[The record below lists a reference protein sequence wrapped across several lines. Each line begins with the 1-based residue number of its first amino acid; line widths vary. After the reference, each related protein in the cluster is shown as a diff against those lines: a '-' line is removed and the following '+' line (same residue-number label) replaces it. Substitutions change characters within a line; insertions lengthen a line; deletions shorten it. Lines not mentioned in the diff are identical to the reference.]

1 MVCMENGM
9 TPDTIA
15 IIAVGIALGGL
26 MLQLARNTNR
36 RFDDVNRRFDDLKSN
51 VNQRFNDFN
60 QRFDDFKNEVNRRF
74 DDVDRRFEKVDRRFE
89 EVDRRFD
96 DAARRNEAAHAQI
109 ASNISELRADFRSV
123 IPRAAAERPNRA
135 VAADRNPID

>member
-1 MVCMENGM
+1 M

-15 IIAVGIALGGL
+15 IVAVGIALGGL

-74 DDVDRRFEKVDRRFE
+74 DDVDRRFE

-135 VAADRNPID
+135 VAADRDPID

>member
-1 MVCMENGM
+1 M

-36 RFDDVNRRFDDLKSN
+36 RFDDVNRRFDDFNQRFDDFKNS
-51 VNQRFNDFN
+51 VNQRFDDFN

-74 DDVDRRFEKVDRRFE
+74 DD
-89 EVDRRFD
+89 VDRRFD

-135 VAADRNPID
+135 VAADRDPID

>member
-36 RFDDVNRRFDDLKSN
+36 RFDDVNRRFDDFKNN
-51 VNQRFNDFN
+51 VN

-74 DDVDRRFEKVDRRFE
+74 DEVDRRFDEVDRRFEKVDRRFD

-135 VAADRNPID
+135 VAADRDPID

>member
-1 MVCMENGM
+1 M

-15 IIAVGIALGGL
+15 IVAVGIALGGL

-36 RFDDVNRRFDDLKSN
+36 RFDDVNRRFDDLKNN
-51 VNQRFNDFN
+51 VN

-74 DDVDRRFEKVDRRFE
+74 DEVDRRFEKVDRRFE
-89 EVDRRFD
+89 EVDRRFE

-135 VAADRNPID
+135 VAADRDPID

>member
-1 MVCMENGM
+1 M

-74 DDVDRRFEKVDRRFE
+74 DEVDRRFEKVDRRFD
-89 EVDRRFD
+89 EVDRCFD

-135 VAADRNPID
+135 VAADRDPID

>member
-1 MVCMENGM
+1 M

-15 IIAVGIALGGL
+15 IVAVGIALGGL

-74 DDVDRRFEKVDRRFE
+74 DEVDRRFEKVDRRFE

-135 VAADRNPID
+135 VAADRDPID

>member
-1 MVCMENGM
+1 M

>member
-1 MVCMENGM
+1 M

-36 RFDDVNRRFDDLKSN
+36 RFDDVNRRFDDLKNN

-74 DDVDRRFEKVDRRFE
+74 DDVDRRFE